1 MISPSDDSSVSERSI
16 LDPSTIRRA
25 QRDERI
31 EELLDRWEIARER
44 GVDLSADML
53 CVNDPELL
61 PIIRARVEKL
71 ARLETYL
78 RDSARENLPDPIL
91 DDDDPTLGV
100 AWGVRLIRLIAEGG
114 LGRVYLAKDL
124 QIERLLAVKFLRPE
138 RRHDPEQVERF
149 LVEAQITGA
158 LGHPGIVP
166 ILGIGT
172 SHDNL
177 PFYVMPLIEGPSLA
191 DAIDDFHLAH
201 TDESYYRHADFRR
214 LLNSFITVCQTIAYA
229 HRHKVLH
236 RDIKPQNVILGSFG
250 ETILIDWGLATL
262 LPQSQTPSTESE
274 KRLLA
279 STLRVR
285 RRISAKEGTLP
296 YMSPELHLGLEDHHP
311 SSDVYA
317 LGVTLFRIMTG
328 VLPIDV
334 DHRDELVHRIIA
346 GEYRVASDAKPGC
359 PAPLAAI
366 ASQAMSISASERFK
380 SAAELAQAVSDCM
393 DAHCGDDSRND
404 SGFWSFLKRRRHER

>member
-1 MISPSDDSSVSERSI
+1 MNSPSDDSSVSERSI

-172 SHDNL
+172 
-177 PFYVMPLIEGPSLA
+177 
-191 DAIDDFHLAH
+191 
-201 TDESYYRHADFRR
+201 
-214 LLNSFITVCQTIAYA
+214 
-229 HRHKVLH
+229 
-236 RDIKPQNVILGSFG
+236 
-250 ETILIDWGLATL
+250 
-262 LPQSQTPSTESE
+262 
-274 KRLLA
+274 
-279 STLRVR
+279 
-285 RRISAKEGTLP
+285 
-296 YMSPELHLGLEDHHP
+296 
-311 SSDVYA
+311 
-317 LGVTLFRIMTG
+317 
-328 VLPIDV
+328 
-334 DHRDELVHRIIA
+334 
-346 GEYRVASDAKPGC
+346 
-359 PAPLAAI
+359 
-366 ASQAMSISASERFK
+366 
-380 SAAELAQAVSDCM
+380 
-393 DAHCGDDSRND
+393 
-404 SGFWSFLKRRRHER
+404 